1 MIFAFWR
8 KRQDPRQRSVD
19 AAYRAI
25 VVAARQPALYAR
37 GGVPDTMS
45 GRFDMIVLHLWL
57 VLARLKAERTEET
70 DEFSRLLTERM
81 FADMDDNLR
90 ELGVADTGVA
100 RRIRQMAEAFFGRL
114 RAYDAAIATDDPH
127 SLRHALARNA
137 LGDERADAAAL
148 HAYVDVARRALTTQ
162 PAQAILAGE
171 ITFPP
176 IDGTR

>member
-25 VVAARQPALYAR
+25 VVAARQPGLYVR
-37 GGVPDTMS
+37 GAVPDTMS
-45 GRFDMIVLHLWL
+45 GRYDMIVLHLWL
-57 VLARLKAERTEET
+57 VLARLKEERTEET

-81 FADMDDNLR
+81 FADMDGNLR

-100 RRIRQMAEAFFGRL
+100 RRIRHMAEAFFGRL
-114 RAYDAAIATDDPH
+114 RAYDAAAGDPQA
-127 SLRHALARNA
+127 LRRALARNV
-137 LGDERADAAAL
+137 LGDEKADAAAL
-148 HAYVDVARRALTTQ
+148 RAYVDAARRALTTQ
-162 PAQAILAGE
+162 PARAILAGR

-176 IDGTR
+176 IDGSES

>member
-8 KRQDPRQRSVD
+8 KRQDLRQRSAA

-57 VLARLKAERTEET
+57 VLARLKVERTEET
-70 DEFSRLLTERM
+70 DAFSRLLMERM

-90 ELGVADTGVA
+90 ELGIADTGVA
-100 RRIRQMAEAFFGRL
+100 RRIREMAEAFFGRL
-114 RAYDAAIATDDPH
+114 QAYDAAVAANDPRA
-127 SLRHALARNA
+127 LRRALARNA
-137 LGDERADAAAL
+137 LGDEKADAAAL
-148 HAYVDVARRALTTQ
+148 HAYVEAARQALTTQ
-162 PAQAILAGE
+162 PAQAILAGR

-176 IDGTR
+176 IDGSQ